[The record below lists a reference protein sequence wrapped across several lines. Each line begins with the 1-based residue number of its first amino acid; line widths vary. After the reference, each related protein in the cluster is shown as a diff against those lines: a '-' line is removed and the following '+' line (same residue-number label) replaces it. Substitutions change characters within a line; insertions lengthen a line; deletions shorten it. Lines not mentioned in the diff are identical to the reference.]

1 MDGAPGRSAQGFFAR
16 PETGADGATNLMK
29 WKCSIPGKAGTPWEG
44 GYYPV
49 IMTFKDTYPDQPPKV
64 RIPGPQWRGGEAGSS

>member
-1 MDGAPGRSAQGFFAR
+1 
-16 PETGADGATNLMK
+16 MK

-49 IMTFKDTYPDQPPKV
+49 TMTFKDTYPDQPPKV
-64 RIPGPQWRGGEAGSS
+64 RIPGPQEGGEGETGSS